1 MKPGRNDPCPCGSG
15 RKYKQ
20 CCGVPG
26 RAALGGVPQ
35 LLQSALASHQAGQL
49 QQAEALYRQALAAA
63 PANPDALHLLGVL
76 CYQSGRLDAAVD
88 LIGRALAANPAFPQA
103 SFNLAV
109 ALKALGRLEE
119 AAAAYRRAIALK
131 PDYAEA
137 HDNLGNIL
145 KELGRDDEAVAC
157 YRQALAANPASAVAH
172 NNLGVAQ
179 KSLGLLD
186 EAMDSYRRAI
196 AINPDYAEA
205 HNNLGNALLAQGR
218 LPEAVAC
225 LDRAALMQPDCPEVW
240 YQLGSALRD
249 LNRMEEAAACFRR
262 EAGRQPDHVGAHNN
276 LGNALLELG
285 RPEEAAA
292 SFRRAIGIDPGFAIA
307 HGNLGNALGAM
318 ARLEEAEA
326 SYRRAIALDP
336 GHVIAHNNLG
346 NILKEQGRLEEAVE
360 MYRKTCALAPD
371 LTNAHSNLL
380 FSLNYL
386 ADLDADALYAAHRE
400 FGARHA
406 AAETMPH
413 GNDPDPLRRLR
424 IGYVSWDLRDHAVAY
439 FLEPV
444 LEHHEPS
451 RIEIT
456 CYSNNPV
463 VDATTLRLQKHAD
476 HWRSIAGLSDEAAD
490 AMIRADAIDILVDLS
505 GHTGGNRL
513 TLFAR
518 RPAPV
523 QATWIGYANTTGM
536 SAMDYRLTDANLD
549 PIGMTERYHSEQLV
563 RLPVSACF
571 SPAAHAPEV
580 NALPALAAGH
590 ITFASFNN
598 FTKVTAETIAC
609 WAQVLAAVPAS
620 RLMLL
625 IGEAENP
632 AARQRVE
639 ALFARHGIAPERLQ
653 LVGRR
658 PLAEYLALHQ
668 QVDIALDPFPYNG
681 GTTSVH
687 SLWMGVPVVTLAGST
702 AVSRVGVTIL
712 ANAGLAELIAQ
723 SVDEYVE
730 IARSLAQDTAR
741 LGRMRAGLRA
751 DLQASP
757 LFDAEALTR
766 ALEESYRNMWKIWC
780 TRKIDETRTQ

>member
-26 RAALGGVPQ
+26 RAAMVSVPQ

-63 PANPDALHLLGVL
+63 PDHPDALHLLGVL
-76 CYQSGRLDAAVD
+76 CYQSGRPEAAVD
-88 LIGRALAANPAFPQA
+88 LIGRALAAKPAFPHA
-103 SFNLAV
+103 CLNLGI
-109 ALKALGRLEE
+109 ALQSLGRAGE
-119 AAAAYRRAIALK
+119 AAAACQRAIALSPGYAEAHYTLGVALKDLGRVDDAAAEYSRAIALNPDYAEAHHNLGALLNDLGRAEEAAQCCRRALALK
-131 PDYAEA
+131 PDYAMA
-137 HDNLGNIL
+137 HYNLGL
-145 KELGRDDEAVAC
+145 ALQRSRHLEEAVAS
-157 YRQALAANPASAVAH
+157 YRRATELRPEFAEAH
-172 NNLGVAQ
+172 NNLGIVLND
-179 KSLGLLD
+179 LGRFG
-186 EAMDSYRRAI
+186 EAAAACRRAI
-196 AINPDYAEA
+196 AALPSLADA
-205 HNNLGNALLAQGR
+205 HNNLGNALKDGGMLD
-218 LPEAVAC
+218 EAIEC
-225 LDRAALMQPDCPEVW
+225 
-240 YQLGSALRD
+240 
-249 LNRMEEAAACFRR
+249 
-262 EAGRQPDHVGAHNN
+262 
-276 LGNALLELG
+276 
-285 RPEEAAA
+285 
-292 SFRRAIGIDPGFAIA
+292 
-307 HGNLGNALGAM
+307 
-318 ARLEEAEA
+318 
-326 SYRRAIALDP
+326 YRRALELRPDLAVVQSSLLFLLNYHEAYDPEALFGEHLAWARRHAEP
-336 GHVIAHNNLG
+336 LS
-346 NILKEQGRLEEAVE
+346 
-360 MYRKTCALAPD
+360 ALA
-371 LTNAHSNLL
+371 
-380 FSLNYL
+380 
-386 ADLDADALYAAHRE
+386 
-400 FGARHA
+400 
-406 AAETMPH
+406 MPH
-413 GNDPDPLRRLR
+413 GNDPDPSRRLK
-424 IGYVSWDLRDHAVAY
+424 IGYVSADLRDHAVAY

-451 RIEIT
+451 RVEVY
-456 CYSNNPV
+456 CYGNHPR
-463 VDATTLRLQKHAD
+463 VDDVTLRLQEHTD
-476 HWRSIAGLSDEAAD
+476 HWRSIAGMSDEAA
-490 AMIRADAIDILVDLS
+490 AALIRADAIDILIDLS
-505 GHTGGNRL
+505 GHTAHNRL

-523 QATWIGYANTTGM
+523 QATWIGYPNTTGM

-549 PIGMTERYHSEQLV
+549 PIGMTGRYHSEQLV

-571 SPAAHAPEV
+571 RPAVHAPEV
-580 NALPALAAGH
+580 GELPALAAGH

-609 WAQVLAAVPAS
+609 WSQVLEAVPAS

-632 AARQRVE
+632 DARQRVE